1 MKQGS
6 ADLDVAVAAVLQ
18 KYEKELSHQLVL
30 VAVSGGADSVSL
42 LYTAASLSKKF
53 NFHLRCI
60 HVNHGLRSPEE
71 VAEDAALVRNHCKV
85 LKVPLTVVTISPGTI
100 QSYAKGHK
108 IGIEAAARNYR
119 HRALQDQMKRWSAG
133 WLFTGHTRDDAL
145 ELGLMRFFRG
155 SGPAG
160 LAVLPER
167 RGRLLRPLVQINRGD
182 IETYLQ
188 TLNIPF
194 RVDSTNVDNHYLRN
208 NIRNIII
215 PVLDREVPFWRSG
228 VLEACKTQRFVSEYI
243 TEFAVNTLKWNYTA
257 AGGLKTFRTP
267 HTAFF
272 NQPLII
278 REETLF
284 TIINRLKEVETFGN
298 GFHLSPDGL
307 RLKFRTVRR
316 QSLRRFASGLAQNI
330 ELPDCRVF
338 TDGRQVQIQAKT
350 AGYSDTGF
358 TTIIE
363 SPGKYALG
371 AVSMLIQGVKAQDKT
386 KWSISLPCLIR
397 SPQSGDKVFYRGF
410 YRNLATLRSLSHRVP
425 WITQYV
431 VEDNLGIAV
440 YILSDIH
447 SRVTCYWRDPPKQW
461 MERQSG
467 YILKIKSRGNYA
479 QGSKK

>member
-18 KYEKELSHQLVL
+18 KYEKELSYQLVL
-30 VAVSGGADSVSL
+30 AAVSGGADSVSL
-42 LYTAASLSKKF
+42 LYTVASLSKKF

-60 HVNHGLRSPEE
+60 HINHGLRSPEE
-71 VAEDAALVRNHCKV
+71 VAGDAILVRNHCKA
-85 LKVPLTVVTISPGTI
+85 LKVPLTVVTISPGAI
-100 QSYAKGHK
+100 QSYAKRHK

-160 LAVLPER
+160 LAVLQER
-167 RGRLLRPLVQINRGD
+167 RGRLLRPLVQINRRD

-194 RVDSTNVDNHYLRN
+194 RVDSTNADNRYLRN
-208 NIRNIII
+208 NIRNVIV
-215 PVLDREVPFWRSG
+215 PVLDREMPFWRSG
-228 VLEACKTQRFVSEYI
+228 VLEACKTQRLVSDCI
-243 TEFAVNTLKWNYTA
+243 TEFAVNTLEWNYTA
-257 AGGLKTFRTP
+257 ADGIKSFRTP

-272 NQPLII
+272 NQPLIV

-284 TIINRLKEVETFGN
+284 TIINRLQETGTFGN
-298 GFHLSPDGL
+298 SFHLSPDGR
-307 RLKFRTVRR
+307 RLKCRTVRR
-316 QSLRRFASGLAQNI
+316 QSLRRFAAELVQNL
-330 ELPDCRVF
+330 ELPDCRVS
-338 TDGRQVQIQAKT
+338 TDGRQVQVQAKNT
-350 AGYSDTGF
+350 EYSDAGF
-358 TTIIE
+358 TIIIE

-371 AVSMLIQGVKAQDKT
+371 AVSLLIQEAKTQEKT
-386 KWSISLPCLIR
+386 KRSFSLPCSIR

-410 YRNLATLRSLSHRVP
+410 YRNLAVLRSMSNNVP

-431 VEDNLGIAV
+431 MEDNLGIAV

-447 SRVTCYWRDPPKQW
+447 SRVTCYWRDPPKQL

-467 YILKIKSRGNYA
+467 YTLKIKSRGNYA
-479 QGSKK
+479 